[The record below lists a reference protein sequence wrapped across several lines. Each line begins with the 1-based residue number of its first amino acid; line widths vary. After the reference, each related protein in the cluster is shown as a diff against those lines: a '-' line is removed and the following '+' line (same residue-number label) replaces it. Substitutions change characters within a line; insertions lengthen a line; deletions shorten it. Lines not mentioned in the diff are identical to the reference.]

1 MIMVKSSYHENC
13 LRSSENSCVLSYPCK
28 DSISSAW
35 YGSLDIF
42 IIFIMQD
49 SNTWEI
55 GQKEVN
61 RMFANK
67 VSDVAMVVEA
77 KDEAMAMVMWVEQQ
91 EELLL

>member
-1 MIMVKSSYHENC
+1 MKNC
-13 LRSSENSCVLSYPCK
+13 LRSSENSCVLSYSCK

-49 SNTWEI
+49 SNTCEI

-77 KDEAMAMVMWVEQQ
+77 KDEAMAMVVWVEQQ